1 MKLKRL
7 PRFCMILLKI
17 NRTGPAP
24 QRFAGV
30 LEKVFCSWSSPAR
43 ILPPDY
49 HGGPKPAWRER
60 KEKYLNHIREG
71 AGGALRIVLA
81 DKLHNIR
88 TMLVDYRRNGDDLWR
103 IFNSGKAGQ
112 LWFYQS
118 LVTAFEQGGA
128 HGILFDE
135 FTRTL
140 AEFVDLVGID

>member
-7 PRFCMILLKI
+7 PRSC
-17 NRTGPAP
+17 
-24 QRFAGV
+24 
-30 LEKVFCSWSSPAR
+30 
-43 ILPPDY
+43 
-49 HGGPKPAWRER
+49 ER
-60 KEKYLNHIREG
+60 YLNHIREG

-81 DKLHNIR
+81 DKLHNVR

-118 LVTAFEQGGA
+118 LATAFEQGGA

-135 FTRTL
+135 FIRTL
-140 AEFVDLVGID
+140 AEFVELVETG